1 MMKEKNFKDLTEDE
15 KNRISQLLN
24 VNESEEALA
33 RRNYYELLNIIA
45 AEDKNKIKDII
56 KDELNHT
63 IILMQLAEKYSSNF
77 PSEFQNINRL
87 EKLK

>member
-1 MMKEKNFKDLTEDE
+1 MKAKNFKDLTEDE

-77 PSEFQNINRL
+77 SSEFQNINRL

>member
-1 MMKEKNFKDLTEDE
+1 MMKAKNFKDLTEDE

>member
-1 MMKEKNFKDLTEDE
+1 MMKAKNF
-15 KNRISQLLN
+15 
-24 VNESEEALA
+24 
-33 RRNYYELLNIIA
+33 
-45 AEDKNKIKDII
+45 KDII